1 MSELLTS
8 FAFVL
13 SSIVMCAVEPRIES
27 TFGQSSVS

>member
-13 SSIVMCAVEPRIES
+13 SSIVMCAVEPRIDS
-27 TFGQSSVS
+27 TFLHSSVT